1 MKQLH
6 KKKAILTPAAMS
18 DYAVLVPE
26 LTVSLPKRQTIASGL
41 DALVTQQRGYLSRL
55 ATPDD

>member
-1 MKQLH
+1 
-6 KKKAILTPAAMS
+6 MS

-41 DALVTQQRGYLSRL
+41 DAFSHAAEGHLSRL
-55 ATPDD
+55 ATR